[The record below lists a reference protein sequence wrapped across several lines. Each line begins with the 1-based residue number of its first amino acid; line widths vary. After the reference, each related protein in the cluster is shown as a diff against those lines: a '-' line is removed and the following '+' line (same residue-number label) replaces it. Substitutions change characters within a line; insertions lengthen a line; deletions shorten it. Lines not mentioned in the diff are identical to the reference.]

1 MLAVLINVATVLIG
15 STIGLIFG
23 SRIKENYTQGI
34 MMAIALCTFVIGV
47 QSAIQTSNILIV
59 MVCLV
64 IGTVIGVWLKL
75 DDRMNGASDRIKVRL
90 KGTKLGNGPFAEAFM
105 TTTMLFCVGTM
116 TVIGSIEA
124 GLNHNYDIL
133 IAKSIMDLMSSL
145 IFAAALGPGVLLS
158 AVSVLVIQGG
168 IALLASVAAP
178 ILTTEV
184 VTEMSAVGG
193 TLFIGM
199 AINLLGISQK
209 HIKIGDIV
217 LRQNKKIYWRLL
229 LCIVPI
235 VARRSK
241 PARCSAKAAARSW
254 QIRLLP
260 PRSSLKLLLRSGSQA
275 SISRLVHGG
284 TSAIRCC
291 SRSRL

>member
-34 MMAIALCTFVIGV
+34 MTAIALCTFVIGV
-47 QSAIQTSNILIV
+47 QSAVQTSNILIV
-59 MVCLV
+59 MICLV

-75 DDRMNGASDRIKVRL
+75 DDRMNGASDRIKERL

-145 IFAAALGPGVLLS
+145 IFAAALGAGVMLS

-199 AINLLGISQK
+199 AINLLGISHK
-209 HIKIGDIV
+209 HIKIGDMLPGIF
-217 LRQNKKIYWRLL
+217 L
-229 LCIVPI
+229 PI
-235 VARRSK
+235 LYF
-241 PARCSAKAAARSW
+241 PLAAW
-254 QIRLLP
+254 L
-260 PRSSLKLLLRSGSQA
+260 
-275 SISRLVHGG
+275 GG
-284 TSAIRCC
+284 
-291 SRSRL
+291 LF

>member
-34 MMAIALCTFVIGV
+34 MTAIALCTFVIGV
-47 QSAIQTSNILIV
+47 QSAVQTSNILIV
-59 MVCLV
+59 MICLV

-75 DDRMNGASDRIKVRL
+75 DDRMNGASDRIKERL

-124 GLNHNYDIL
+124 GLNHNYEIL

-145 IFAAALGPGVLLS
+145 IFAAALGAGVMLS

-199 AINLLGISQK
+199 AINLLGISHK
-209 HIKIGDIV
+209 HIKIGDMLPGIF
-217 LRQNKKIYWRLL
+217 L
-229 LCIVPI
+229 PI
-235 VARRSK
+235 VYF
-241 PARCSAKAAARSW
+241 PLAAW
-254 QIRLLP
+254 L
-260 PRSSLKLLLRSGSQA
+260 
-275 SISRLVHGG
+275 SRLF
-284 TSAIRCC
+284 
-291 SRSRL
+291 

>member
-59 MVCLV
+59 LACLV

-124 GLNHNYDIL
+124 GRNHNYDIL
-133 IAKSIMDLMSSL
+133 IAKSIRDLMSSL

-193 TLFIGM
+193 VILIGM
-199 AINLLGISQK
+199 AVNMLGLGRER
-209 HIKIGDIV
+209 IKVSNMLPAIF
-217 LRQNKKIYWRLL
+217 L
-229 LCIVPI
+229 PI
-235 VARRSK
+235 AYF
-241 PARCSAKAAARSW
+241 PIANW
-254 QIRLLP
+254 L
-260 PRSSLKLLLRSGSQA
+260 SG
-275 SISRLVHGG
+275 LF
-284 TSAIRCC
+284 
-291 SRSRL
+291 

>member
-15 STIGLIFG
+15 SSLGLLFG

-34 MMAIALCTFVIGV
+34 MMGIALCTF
-47 QSAIQTSNILIV
+47 
-59 MVCLV
+59 
-64 IGTVIGVWLKL
+64 VIGVWLKL
-75 DDRMNGASDRIKVRL
+75 DDRMNGASDRIKERL
-90 KGTKLGNGPFAEAFM
+90 NGTKLGNGPFAEAFM

-145 IFAAALGPGVLLS
+145 IFAAALGAGVMLS
-158 AVSVLVIQGG
+158 ALSVLVIQGG

-209 HIKIGDIV
+209 HIKIGDMLPGIF
-217 LRQNKKIYWRLL
+217 LPILYFPLKALL
-229 LCIVPI
+229 
-235 VARRSK
+235 SN
-241 PARCSAKAAARSW
+241 
-254 QIRLLP
+254 LL
-260 PRSSLKLLLRSGSQA
+260 
-275 SISRLVHGG
+275 
-284 TSAIRCC
+284 
-291 SRSRL
+291 

>member
-34 MMAIALCTFVIGV
+34 MTAIALCTFVIGV
-47 QSAIQTSNILIV
+47 QSAVQTSNILIV
-59 MVCLV
+59 MICLV

-75 DDRMNGASDRIKVRL
+75 DDRMNGASDRIKERL

-145 IFAAALGPGVLLS
+145 IFAAALGAGVMLS

-199 AINLLGISQK
+199 AINLLGISHK
-209 HIKIGDIV
+209 HIKIGDMLPGIF
-217 LRQNKKIYWRLL
+217 L
-229 LCIVPI
+229 PI
-235 VARRSK
+235 LYF
-241 PARCSAKAAARSW
+241 PLAAW
-254 QIRLLP
+254 L
-260 PRSSLKLLLRSGSQA
+260 SG
-275 SISRLVHGG
+275 LF
-284 TSAIRCC
+284 
-291 SRSRL
+291 

>member
-15 STIGLIFG
+15 SSLGLLFG

-34 MMAIALCTFVIGV
+34 MMGIALCTFVIGV

-59 MVCLV
+59 MICLV

-75 DDRMNGASDRIKVRL
+75 DDRMNGASDKIKERL
-90 KGTKLGNGPFAEAFM
+90 KGTRLGNGPFAEAFM

-145 IFAAALGPGVLLS
+145 IFAAALGAGVMLS
-158 AVSVLVIQGG
+158 ALSVLVIQGG

-193 TLFIGM
+193 TLF
-199 AINLLGISQK
+199 ALLINLL
-209 HIKIGDIV
+209 
-217 LRQNKKIYWRLL
+217 
-229 LCIVPI
+229 
-235 VARRSK
+235 
-241 PARCSAKAAARSW
+241 
-254 QIRLLP
+254 
-260 PRSSLKLLLRSGSQA
+260 
-275 SISRLVHGG
+275 
-284 TSAIRCC
+284 
-291 SRSRL
+291 

>member
-23 SRIKENYTQGI
+23 SRIKESYTQGI

-75 DDRMNGASDRIKVRL
+75 DDRMNGASDRIKERL
-90 KGTKLGNGPFAEAFM
+90 KGTKLGSGPFAEAFM

-124 GLNHNYDIL
+124 GLNHNYEIL

-145 IFAAALGPGVLLS
+145 IFAAALGAGVMLS

-209 HIKIGDIV
+209 HIKIGDMLPGIF
-217 LRQNKKIYWRLL
+217 L
-229 LCIVPI
+229 PI
-235 VARRSK
+235 LYF
-241 PARCSAKAAARSW
+241 PLAAW
-254 QIRLLP
+254 L
-260 PRSSLKLLLRSGSQA
+260 
-275 SISRLVHGG
+275 GG
-284 TSAIRCC
+284 
-291 SRSRL
+291 LF

>member
-34 MMAIALCTFVIGV
+34 MTAIALCTFVIGV
-47 QSAIQTSNILIV
+47 QSAVQTSNILIV
-59 MVCLV
+59 MICLV

-75 DDRMNGASDRIKVRL
+75 DDRMNGASDRIKERL

-124 GLNHNYDIL
+124 GLNHNYEIL

-145 IFAAALGPGVLLS
+145 IFAAALGAGVMLS

-199 AINLLGISQK
+199 AINLLGISHK
-209 HIKIGDIV
+209 HIKIGDMLPGIF
-217 LRQNKKIYWRLL
+217 L
-229 LCIVPI
+229 PI
-235 VARRSK
+235 LYF
-241 PARCSAKAAARSW
+241 PLAAW
-254 QIRLLP
+254 L
-260 PRSSLKLLLRSGSQA
+260 
-275 SISRLVHGG
+275 SRLF
-284 TSAIRCC
+284 
-291 SRSRL
+291 

>member
-23 SRIKENYTQGI
+23 SRIKESYTQGI
-34 MMAIALCTFVIGV
+34 MTAIALCTFVIGV

-75 DDRMNGASDRIKVRL
+75 DDRMNGASDRIKERL

-145 IFAAALGPGVLLS
+145 IFAAALGAGVMLS

-209 HIKIGDIV
+209 HIKIGDMLPGIF
-217 LRQNKKIYWRLL
+217 L
-229 LCIVPI
+229 PI
-235 VARRSK
+235 LYF
-241 PARCSAKAAARSW
+241 PLAAW
-254 QIRLLP
+254 L
-260 PRSSLKLLLRSGSQA
+260 
-275 SISRLVHGG
+275 GG
-284 TSAIRCC
+284 
-291 SRSRL
+291 LF

>member
-64 IGTVIGVWLKL
+64 IGTVIGIWLKL

-199 AINLLGISQK
+199 AINLLGNSQK
-209 HIKIGDIV
+209 HIKIGDMLPGIF
-217 LRQNKKIYWRLL
+217 L
-229 LCIVPI
+229 PI
-235 VARRSK
+235 LYFPLAT
-241 PARCSAKAAARSW
+241 W
-254 QIRLLP
+254 L
-260 PRSSLKLLLRSGSQA
+260 
-275 SISRLVHGG
+275 GG
-284 TSAIRCC
+284 
-291 SRSRL
+291 LF

>member
-34 MMAIALCTFVIGV
+34 MTAIALCTFVIGV
-47 QSAIQTSNILIV
+47 QSAVQTSNILIV
-59 MVCLV
+59 MICLV

-75 DDRMNGASDRIKVRL
+75 DDRMNGASDRIKERL

-124 GLNHNYDIL
+124 GLNHNYEIL

-145 IFAAALGPGVLLS
+145 IFAAALGAGVMLS

-199 AINLLGISQK
+199 AINLLGISHK
-209 HIKIGDIV
+209 HIKIGDMLPGIF
-217 LRQNKKIYWRLL
+217 L
-229 LCIVPI
+229 PI
-235 VARRSK
+235 LYF
-241 PARCSAKAAARSW
+241 PLAAW
-254 QIRLLP
+254 L
-260 PRSSLKLLLRSGSQA
+260 
-275 SISRLVHGG
+275 GG
-284 TSAIRCC
+284 
-291 SRSRL
+291 LF

>member
-75 DDRMNGASDRIKVRL
+75 DDRMNGASDRIKERL

-145 IFAAALGPGVLLS
+145 IFAAALGAGVMLS

-199 AINLLGISQK
+199 AINLLGISHK
-209 HIKIGDIV
+209 HIKIGDMLPGIF
-217 LRQNKKIYWRLL
+217 L
-229 LCIVPI
+229 PI
-235 VARRSK
+235 LYF
-241 PARCSAKAAARSW
+241 PLAAW
-254 QIRLLP
+254 L
-260 PRSSLKLLLRSGSQA
+260 
-275 SISRLVHGG
+275 SRLF
-284 TSAIRCC
+284 
-291 SRSRL
+291 